1 MIAAYLV
8 SHVSGIAV
16 MKGEGYKLI
25 IEILTGS
32 KEQKEACIRLENLV
46 RKVTQMF
53 SVLGFSFNY
62 NRFSEVQLSLTT
74 FDKEWEK
81 IESYSENSGT
91 QVSTMVLGP
100 EQKMP
105 DDDASGDHGDFA
117 SLGAINSAY
126 SNSSLP
132 QSTGQSEEPFTT
144 YFDEKIAI
152 PEEEHSCFSFRKLW
166 AFTGPGFLMSIAYLD
181 PGNIESDLQS
191 GAVAGFKLL
200 WVLLLATIVGLL
212 LQRLA
217 ARLGVV
223 TGLHL
228 AEVCHRQ
235 YPRVPRIILWLMVEL
250 AIIGSDMQEVIGSS
264 IAINLLSMGR
274 IPLWGGVLITIA
286 DTFVF
291 LFLDKYVQPSQSQV
305 LRGMFVPGCSG
316 CRTPQIEQAVGIVGA
331 VIMPHNM
338 YLHSALVK
346 SRQVNRAS
354 KREVRE
360 ANKYFFIE
368 SCIALFVSFVIN
380 VFVVSVFAEAFFEKT
395 NEQVLQ
401 VCSNSSSPHAHLFPD
416 NNATLAVDIYKGGIV
431 LGCYFGPATLY
442 IWAVGIL
449 AAGQSSTMTGTY
461 SGQFVMEGFLNLR
474 WSRFARVIL
483 TRSIAIIPTLLV
495 AIFQDV
501 EHLTGMNDFL
511 NVLQSLQLP
520 FALIPI
526 LTMTSLR
533 PVMSDF
539 ANGIGWRI
547 AGGILVLVVCCIN
560 MYFVVIY
567 VQELGHVALYV
578 VAAVISVAYL
588 SFVFYLSWLCMIA
601 LGISFLECGHMVSI
615 SKVLLAEEAIDG
627 YTNQSLRGKNFETR
641 WWSSGVRG
649 NGSLQHEAAALQ
661 TLLTFLHYHLGLTA
675 QPELY
680 LLNTVDADSL
690 VSR

>member
-1 MIAAYLV
+1 
-8 SHVSGIAV
+8 
-16 MKGEGYKLI
+16 
-25 IEILTGS
+25 
-32 KEQKEACIRLENLV
+32 
-46 RKVTQMF
+46 
-53 SVLGFSFNY
+53 
-62 NRFSEVQLSLTT
+62 
-74 FDKEWEK
+74 
-81 IESYSENSGT
+81 
-91 QVSTMVLGP
+91 MVLGP
-100 EQKMP
+100 EQKTP
-105 DDDASGDHGDFA
+105 DDDASEDHGDLA
-117 SLGAINSAY
+117 HLGAINPAY
-126 SNSSLP
+126 SDSSLP
-132 QSTGQSEEPFTT
+132 QSTGSSNEPFTT
-144 YFDEKIAI
+144 YFDEKIAV
-152 PEEEHSCFSFRKLW
+152 PEEEYSCFSFRKLW

-223 TGLHL
+223 TGMHL

-235 YPRVPRIILWLMVEL
+235 YPKVPRIILWLMVEL
-250 AIIGSDMQEVIGSS
+250 AIIGSDMQEVIGSA
-264 IAINLLSMGR
+264 IAINLLSIGR
-274 IPLWGGVLITIA
+274 VPLWGGVLITIA

-291 LFLDKYVQPSQSQV
+291 LFLDKYGLRKLEAFFGFLITVMALTFGYEYITVRPNQSDV
-305 LRGMFVPGCSG
+305 LKGMFVPSCSDCG
-316 CRTPQIEQAVGIVGA
+316 TPQVQQAVGIVGA

-346 SRQVNRAS
+346 SRQVNRA
-354 KREVRE
+354 KKEEVRE

-368 SCIALFVSFVIN
+368 SCIALFVSFIIN
-380 VFVVSVFAEAFFEKT
+380 VFVVSVFAEAFYWKT
-395 NEQVLQ
+395 NQQVIE
-401 VCSNSSSPHAHLFPD
+401 VCRNSSSPHTHLFPD
-416 NNATLAVDIYKGGIV
+416 DNSTLAVDIYKGGVV
-431 LGCYFGPATLY
+431 LGCFFGPAALY

-495 AIFQDV
+495 AVFQDV

-526 LTMTSLR
+526 LTFTSLR

-547 AGGILVLVVCCIN
+547 AGGILVLIICCIN
-560 MYFVVIY
+560 MYFVVTY
-567 VQELGHVALYV
+567 VQDLGHMLLYV

-588 SFVFYLSWLCMIA
+588 SFVFYLIWQCLIA
-601 LGISFLECGHMVSI
+601 LGMSFLDCG
-615 SKVLLAEEAIDG
+615 
-627 YTNQSLRGKNFETR
+627 R
-641 WWSSGVRG
+641 
-649 NGSLQHEAAALQ
+649 
-661 TLLTFLHYHLGLTA
+661 TFLGLAA

-680 LLNTVDADSL
+680 LLNTMDADSL